1 MKKLLLV
8 AVLAMTSATAFAQ
21 THDYNSQVKEYD
33 EKPVIENSLADIHE
47 RVRQD
52 MELSCDGSLCTAV
65 VKNSHQRGWTLTFDV
80 GVGSPNYG
88 QGTIVITD
96 NNSANQD
103 PQPYWGARATYENVR
118 CTSTVEIDKS
128 IYRSLKVYLESLVN
142 EDGSTKRTLY
152 PSETAMILLY
162 TTIMN
167 EAESC
172 RPNSGG
178 TGAGARG

>member
-1 MKKLLLV
+1 MIKFLLV
-8 AVLAMTSATAFAQ
+8 AVIATTSTVVFAQ
-21 THDYNSQVKEYD
+21 STHDYNSQVSEYD
-33 EKPVIENSLADIHE
+33 EKPVVENSLADIHA
-47 RVRQD
+47 RVNQD
-52 MELSCDGSLCTAV
+52 MELACEGSLCTAV
-65 VKNSHQRGWTLTFDV
+65 IKNSHQRGWTLTFDV
-80 GVGSPNYG
+80 GEGSPNYG
-88 QGTIVITD
+88 QGTVIITD
-96 NNSANQD
+96 GNAMNQT
-103 PQPYWGARATYENVR
+103 PQPYWGARATYENIR

-172 RPNSGG
+172 RPNSG
-178 TGAGARG
+178 AGAR